1 MGLDLKGISMLQN
14 IRKRIKHEHDVYAF
28 LSSTGTD
35 YKGRTYTEIINQDD
49 LWLERTHD
57 YIQCIFPT
65 DEPSAY
71 VSSPIVSIDEAKNM
85 ATDPVVTNNLR
96 DGLRRMRE
104 FYEKN
109 DHWLTPENHN
119 YKRISRILRCL
130 TIFGLHKEAQEFFEF
145 AKMRLLSVPD
155 EKIAKGKKGTINIGA
170 AKKQLTIEY
179 WKEKCAVYD

>member
-1 MGLDLKGISMLQN
+1 MRLGLKGISMLQN

-49 LWLERTHD
+49 VWLERTHD

-71 VSSPIVSIDEAKNM
+71 VPSPIVSIDEAKNM
-85 ATDPVVTNNLR
+85 AANPAVINSLR
-96 DGLRRMRE
+96 DGLRRMHK

-130 TIFGLHKEAQEFFEF
+130 TIFGLREDVQEFFEF
-145 AKMRLLSVPD
+145 AKIRLLSVPD
-155 EKIAKGKKGTINIGA
+155 EKIAKGKVGTISIGA

-179 WKEKCAVYD
+179 WKEKMRGV